1 METLLLVLCSLL
13 AYVSAA
19 DKSDAT
25 GKSPI
30 SGDKEKELGPFDY
43 DYESLRIGGLVFAVV
58 LFTLGILLILSRRC
72 RCTFNQKARPTGDEE
87 AQAETLIISKAAA
100 APRTDN

>member
-25 GKSPI
+25 
-30 SGDKEKELGPFDY
+30 GDKEKELGPFDY